1 MLSHRVQRA
10 LQHRPQGRL
19 HVRHKAAGAATLVAQ
34 RLMLSSAQACGIQQQ
49 GILGWSLQFS
59 LQCSLQFS
67 VVIQRDLQRRWES
80 S

>member
-1 MLSHRVQRA
+1 ML
-10 LQHRPQGRL
+10 L
-19 HVRHKAAGAATLVAQ
+19 AQ

-67 VVIQRDLQRRWES
+67 VVIQRDLLRRWES